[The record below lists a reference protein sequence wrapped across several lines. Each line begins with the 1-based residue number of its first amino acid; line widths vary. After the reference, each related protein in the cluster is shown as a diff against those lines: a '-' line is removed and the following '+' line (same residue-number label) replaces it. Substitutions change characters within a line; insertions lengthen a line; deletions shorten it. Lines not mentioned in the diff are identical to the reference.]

1 MHIGKSSNLV
11 FHEQYHRPFKTAV
24 IEKGS
29 SKPFIATLF
38 ARNLVLILMELTF
51 KRTKLLKQLNV

>member
-1 MHIGKSSNLV
+1 MHIGKSSILV

-29 SKPFIATLF
+29 SKPFIATLIREDF
-38 ARNLVLILMELTF
+38 SSYFDGAHF
-51 KRTKLLKQLNV
+51 KRTKLPR